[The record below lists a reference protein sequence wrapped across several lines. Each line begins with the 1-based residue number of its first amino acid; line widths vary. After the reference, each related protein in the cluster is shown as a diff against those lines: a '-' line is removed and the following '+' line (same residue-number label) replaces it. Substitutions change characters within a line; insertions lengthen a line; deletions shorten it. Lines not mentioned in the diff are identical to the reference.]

1 MIVRI
6 SSEGQYEITD
16 VEALN
21 RLDNAAAE
29 AIDSGDEVRFHAAY
43 AALLAF
49 TRGGRALNE
58 DELEGSD
65 VILPPA
71 DVTLEE
77 ARSEFSGEGLLPS

>member
-21 RLDNAAAE
+21 RLDNAAAK
-29 AIDSGDEVRFHAAY
+29 AIDSGDESRFHAAY
-43 AALLAF
+43 GELLVF
-49 TRGGRALNE
+49 VRSGRALGE
-58 DELEGSD
+58 DELESSD

-77 ARSEFSGEGLLPS
+77 ARSEFSGEGLLPG